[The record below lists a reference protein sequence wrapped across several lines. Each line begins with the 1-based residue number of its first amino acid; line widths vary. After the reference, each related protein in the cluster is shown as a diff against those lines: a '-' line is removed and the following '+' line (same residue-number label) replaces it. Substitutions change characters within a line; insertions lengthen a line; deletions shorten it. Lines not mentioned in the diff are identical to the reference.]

1 MKDRIVI
8 CTSCPLGCRI
18 KVSVENGMI
27 SISGN
32 RCRKGYDYALEEL
45 KDPKRILTTSVKVTN
60 GEIPLVSVKT
70 SSMIPKR
77 LIPQIMSKIR
87 EIEVEAP
94 IELGDIIL
102 KNIMNTGADLVA
114 TRTVRRIK

>member
-1 MKDRIVI
+1 
-8 CTSCPLGCRI
+8 
-18 KVSVENGMI
+18 
-27 SISGN
+27 
-32 RCRKGYDYALEEL
+32 
-45 KDPKRILTTSVKVTN
+45 
-60 GEIPLVSVKT
+60 
-70 SSMIPKR
+70 MIPKR